1 VCVAGVGTVFMDVDP
16 YTMEAKA
23 VPGLH
28 ALGPLRGDNFAR
40 FAIFDGL
47 GVAGLLRTTRE
58 ESEAGT
64 AANKQDQELEAGA
77 GGEDEQEACEA
88 A

>member
-1 VCVAGVGTVFMDVDP
+1 MVAATHPVFVDVDP

-47 GVAGLLRTTRE
+47 GVAGLLRKTTRE
-58 ESEAGT
+58 EAREEVEDGHG
-64 AANKQDQELEAGA
+64 AAAKAGA
-77 GGEDEQEACEA
+77 GGEQEACEA